1 MLNQKLVL
9 VTLVCCSILLVSICE
24 GEEKDD
30 CDKCGPTR
38 VSLSL
43 NSYEKVFQFNIE
55 VHNINTQ
62 LSDDWLQGRS
72 MLLQMHQE
80 MPRKG

>member
-1 MLNQKLVL
+1 MFNQKLVL
-9 VTLVCCSILLVSICE
+9 LTLVCCVLLAAVCQ

-38 VSLSL
+38 VSLSVD
-43 NSYEKVFQFNIE
+43 SYERFFPFNLD
-55 VHNINTQ
+55 INPG
-62 LSDDWLQGRS
+62 SDDWLQGRP

-80 MPRKG
+80 MPRKGQ